1 MNWFN
6 WAFSM
11 RVYVYLNNRYAV
23 FVCLYVCV
31 CVHTV
36 FTVCRYC
43 RCLTFQFL
51 CCFSSVTNSCLTLSD
66 PMDYSMPDFPALH
79 SLLKYAQTHIHSVGE
94 AMQPSHPLSPCSP
107 ALNLSQHQVDR
118 LLGFSFSMSPS
129 IEYSGWFP
137 LTLTGLTF
145 LLSKEFSRVFSC
157 TRVWKH

>member
-1 MNWFN
+1 MFI
-6 WAFSM
+6 SITGM
-11 RVYVYLNNRYAV
+11 L
-23 FVCLYVCV
+23 CLCV
-31 CVHTV
+31 CMGVYVHTV
-36 FTVCRYC
+36 FTVCRYW

-51 CCFSSVTNSCLTLSD
+51 CCFFSVANSCLTLSD
-66 PMDYSMPDFPALH
+66 PMDYSMPDFTVLQ

-94 AMQPSHPLSPCSP
+94 AIQPSHPLSPCSP